1 MSSFNEASLIR
12 VALQFQFCLARALII
27 ILMSVLINDMG
38 QQLKGGV
45 WSLFGFSGTEMM
57 AILKC
62 RGIVFNCLKTY
73 SDKVG

>member
-1 MSSFNEASLIR
+1 MSPLMKQSDQGGITVSIL
-12 VALQFQFCLARALII
+12 LARALII